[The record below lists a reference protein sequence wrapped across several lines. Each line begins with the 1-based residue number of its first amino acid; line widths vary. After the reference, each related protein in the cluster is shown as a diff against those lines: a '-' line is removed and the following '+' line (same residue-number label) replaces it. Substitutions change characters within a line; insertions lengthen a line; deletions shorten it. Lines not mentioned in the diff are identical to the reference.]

1 MKNKSLLISVIM
13 FLIFI
18 LFMISCYFNVNFVF
32 TFLIYFLPLPLATY
46 IYQNDLESGTLFFLG
61 TALLSFIF
69 LPTYALFI
77 VVISNLAGLI
87 YAMLYKKN
95 TSTGDRLLILTI
107 IYTFE
112 IIISALLIT
121 KTSDHN
127 VLNDLREFMNYA
139 RNIFAYFNGNLTEI
153 DILQTEVATKY
164 LMATMVFIAFLN
176 AFIADFICALLFPK
190 IEHKKKENKLEP
202 YFKLPVALSVL
213 IIILIFISLLTGT
226 NVINHFVMNIFFI
239 VQIIFAL
246 EGLGV
251 IIYYL
256 NLNFKPLNSALL
268 FVLLLIISFALYNY
282 ISYPLVALGLADSLF
297 DIRKYLPKIKD
308 KS

>member
-1 MKNKSLLISVIM
+1 MIWNQELYFSWNR
-13 FLIFI
+13 FI
-18 LFMISCYFNVNFVF
+18 KFY
-32 TFLIYFLPLPLATY
+32 
-46 IYQNDLESGTLFFLG
+46 
-61 TALLSFIF
+61 F

-190 IEHKKKENKLEP
+190 IEHKKKEN
-202 YFKLPVALSVL
+202 S
-213 IIILIFISLLTGT
+213 
-226 NVINHFVMNIFFI
+226 
-239 VQIIFAL
+239 
-246 EGLGV
+246 
-251 IIYYL
+251 
-256 NLNFKPLNSALL
+256 
-268 FVLLLIISFALYNY
+268 
-282 ISYPLVALGLADSLF
+282 
-297 DIRKYLPKIKD
+297 
-308 KS
+308 